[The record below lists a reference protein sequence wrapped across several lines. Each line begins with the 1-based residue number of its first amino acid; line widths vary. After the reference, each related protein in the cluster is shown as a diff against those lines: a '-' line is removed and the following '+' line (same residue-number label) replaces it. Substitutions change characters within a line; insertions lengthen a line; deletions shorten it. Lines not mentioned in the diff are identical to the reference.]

1 MKKIYINPN
10 ITIVNIQTL
19 SMLANSTLGVSN
31 VQVEQPTRTSVVRET
46 PSGTMTKITNP

>member
-19 SMLANSTLGVSN
+19 SMLANSTLGVSS
-31 VQVEQPTRTSVVRET
+31 VEVNGANADSRGNGFWDDDEDY
-46 PSGTMTKITNP
+46 